1 MNKLFASPFLGGRSP
16 EGRGGESHSRGD
28 YKFEIMAFSKTSLW
42 PSPSALYDRA
52 PPPYD
57 GEA

>member
-1 MNKLFASPFLGGRSP
+1 VSFASPVLRGRWPAGP
-16 EGRGGESHSRGD
+16 EGESHSRGD

-42 PSPSALYDRA
+42 PSPSARYDRA
-52 PPPYD
+52 PPLYD